1 MCAKAGREVG
11 SFGGGLRIFVLFEMG
26 GLGEMGDL
34 CDFVGLMYES
44 YRSVVCGL

>member
-1 MCAKAGREVG
+1 MRWGVLVEACG
-11 SFGGGLRIFVLFEMG
+11 IFVLFEMG